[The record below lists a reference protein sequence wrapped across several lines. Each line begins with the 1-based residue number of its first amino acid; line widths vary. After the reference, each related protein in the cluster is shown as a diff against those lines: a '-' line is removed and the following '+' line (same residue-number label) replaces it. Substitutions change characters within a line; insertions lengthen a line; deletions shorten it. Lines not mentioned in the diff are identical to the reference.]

1 LNVLLTGGS
10 GFLGKRIK
18 FFLEKDGHKCISL
31 RSSELNLEKDISS
44 QVLEKIN
51 SINNNIEVIIHSAV
65 FYGGI
70 GTNLKYPF
78 DLILRN
84 NMMSN
89 NIYLLAQK
97 LKVRKF
103 ISVGSACAWPGNKSG
118 DLKEDEVFDGRPH
131 DSIEAYGFN
140 KRVHLVFNKA
150 LQKQYGIESNQLALA
165 NLYGEGDVFDEERS
179 HVISSLIKK
188 VVDYKLFKKPL
199 IAWGTGKA
207 IRQFLY
213 VDDAANIISKSVNFP
228 HILNP
233 INIYGEEI
241 SVKDLLKLI
250 CDIIDVDYKS
260 VSWDSNMPDGVPRKV
275 LAKGKLDQLIDYQFV
290 SFKEGLKKTIDWY
303 IANKKEADKRQ

>member
-1 LNVLLTGGS
+1 MNVLLTGGS

-118 DLKEDEVFDGRPH
+118 DLKEDEVLLNITSRL
-131 DSIEAYGFN
+131 IVNKIAYKVMNEDISMYMKKFEE
-140 KRVHLVFNKA
+140 LVNA
-150 LQKQYGIESNQLALA
+150 
-165 NLYGEGDVFDEERS
+165 
-179 HVISSLIKK
+179 
-188 VVDYKLFKKPL
+188 
-199 IAWGTGKA
+199 
-207 IRQFLY
+207 
-213 VDDAANIISKSVNFP
+213 
-228 HILNP
+228 
-233 INIYGEEI
+233 
-241 SVKDLLKLI
+241 
-250 CDIIDVDYKS
+250 
-260 VSWDSNMPDGVPRKV
+260 
-275 LAKGKLDQLIDYQFV
+275 
-290 SFKEGLKKTIDWY
+290 
-303 IANKKEADKRQ
+303 